1 MYLVNILFKNET
13 IRIVWDKEIEKLYIS
28 GVDIISKSKDNRKY

>member
-28 GVDIISKSKDNRKY
+28 GVDIISKNKDNI